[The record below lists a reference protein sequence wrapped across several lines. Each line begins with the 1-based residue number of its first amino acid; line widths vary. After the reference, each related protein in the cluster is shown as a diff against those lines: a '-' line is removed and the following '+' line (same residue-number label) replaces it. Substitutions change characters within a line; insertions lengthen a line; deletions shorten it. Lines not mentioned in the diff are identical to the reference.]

1 VSATGEREDWIA
13 AVKAVAADRGLTY
26 EEVGGLNPR
35 DAPPALCPGGSNRLT
50 GELAAEFWGSSCDA
64 DEFESGGLFRK
75 AVLPAAV
82 LAKAHM
88 PDLTKVVPAFDV
100 ESIESSPD
108 EQLRRLSR
116 LRVEPLLPQTVAGLG
131 GKERRQQTRYQLG
144 HQGFPSAHRARPAEC
159 LRVPV
164 SRLCVLESSRCSKRA
179 WLRWCDLDL
188 GSATMFVTNNAV
200 ITSHRRQ
207 SFRRRQPRSPDRRLH
222 AWLRRKVRQLKSVT
236 RSSCSRI

>member
-1 VSATGEREDWIA
+1 VSAAGEREDWIA

-75 AVLPAAV
+75 AVLPTAV

-116 LRVEPLLPQTVAGLG
+116 LRVEFESIEFNRRFIATVPAGHDPIALR
-131 GKERRQQTRYQLG
+131 EL
-144 HQGFPSAHRARPAEC
+144 FSPAFLTWTTSIDRE
-159 LRVPV
+159 V
-164 SRLCVLESSRCSKRA
+164 SFGAS
-179 WLRWCDLDL
+179 D
-188 GSATMFVTNNAV
+188 
-200 ITSHRRQ
+200 
-207 SFRRRQPRSPDRRLH
+207 
-222 AWLRRKVRQLKSVT
+222 RQLYFLWTLRERT
-236 RSSCSRI
+236 RPELERALDDAGRLFGRVRAEMEESGVATYPAGPWHAGMAPFPAAEPR

>member
-1 VSATGEREDWIA
+1 MSATGEREDWIA

-50 GELAAEFWGSSCDA
+50 GELAPEFWGSSCDA

-116 LRVEPLLPQTVAGLG
+116 LRVEFESIEFNRRFIATVPAGHDPIALR
-131 GKERRQQTRYQLG
+131 EL
-144 HQGFPSAHRARPAEC
+144 FSPAFLTWTTSIDRE
-159 LRVPV
+159 V
-164 SRLCVLESSRCSKRA
+164 SFGAS
-179 WLRWCDLDL
+179 D
-188 GSATMFVTNNAV
+188 
-200 ITSHRRQ
+200 
-207 SFRRRQPRSPDRRLH
+207 
-222 AWLRRKVRQLKSVT
+222 RQLYFLWKLRERT
-236 RSSCSRI
+236 RPELERALDDAGRLFSRVRAEMEESGVATYPAGPWHAGMAPFPA

>member
-1 VSATGEREDWIA
+1 MSAAGEREDWIA

-116 LRVEPLLPQTVAGLG
+116 LRVEFESIEFNRRFIATVPAGHDPIALR
-131 GKERRQQTRYQLG
+131 EL
-144 HQGFPSAHRARPAEC
+144 FSPAFLTWTTSIDRE
-159 LRVPV
+159 V
-164 SRLCVLESSRCSKRA
+164 SFGAS
-179 WLRWCDLDL
+179 D
-188 GSATMFVTNNAV
+188 
-200 ITSHRRQ
+200 
-207 SFRRRQPRSPDRRLH
+207 
-222 AWLRRKVRQLKSVT
+222 RQLYFLWTLRERT
-236 RSSCSRI
+236 RPELERALDDAGRLFGRVRAEMEESGVATYPAGPWHAGMAPFPAADPR

>member
-1 VSATGEREDWIA
+1 MSATGEREDWIA

-50 GELAAEFWGSSCDA
+50 GELTAEFWGSSCDA

-116 LRVEPLLPQTVAGLG
+116 LRVEFESIEFNRRFIATVPAGHDPIALR
-131 GKERRQQTRYQLG
+131 EL
-144 HQGFPSAHRARPAEC
+144 FSPAFLTWTTSIDRE
-159 LRVPV
+159 V
-164 SRLCVLESSRCSKRA
+164 SFGAS
-179 WLRWCDLDL
+179 D
-188 GSATMFVTNNAV
+188 
-200 ITSHRRQ
+200 
-207 SFRRRQPRSPDRRLH
+207 
-222 AWLRRKVRQLKSVT
+222 RQLYFLWTLRERT
-236 RSSCSRI
+236 RPELERALDDAGRLFGRVRAEMEESGVATYPAGPWHAGMAPFPAADPR

>member
-1 VSATGEREDWIA
+1 MSAAGEREGWVA
-13 AVKAVAADRGLTY
+13 AVEAVAADRGLTY
-26 EEVGGLNPR
+26 EQVGGLNPR

-75 AVLPAAV
+75 AVLPTAV

-116 LRVEPLLPQTVAGLG
+116 LRVEFESIEFNRRFTATVPAGHDPIALR
-131 GKERRQQTRYQLG
+131 EL
-144 HQGFPSAHRARPAEC
+144 FSPAFLTWTTSIDRE
-159 LRVPV
+159 V
-164 SRLCVLESSRCSKRA
+164 SFGAS
-179 WLRWCDLDL
+179 D
-188 GSATMFVTNNAV
+188 
-200 ITSHRRQ
+200 
-207 SFRRRQPRSPDRRLH
+207 
-222 AWLRRKVRQLKSVT
+222 RQLYFLWTLRECT
-236 RSSCSRI
+236 RPELERALDDAGRLFGRVRAEMEESGVATYPAGPWHAGMAPFPAAEPR

>member
-75 AVLPAAV
+75 SVLPAAV

-116 LRVEPLLPQTVAGLG
+116 LRVEFESIEFNRRFIATVPAGHDPIALR
-131 GKERRQQTRYQLG
+131 EL
-144 HQGFPSAHRARPAEC
+144 FSPAFLTWTTSIDGE
-159 LRVPV
+159 V
-164 SRLCVLESSRCSKRA
+164 SFGAS
-179 WLRWCDLDL
+179 D
-188 GSATMFVTNNAV
+188 
-200 ITSHRRQ
+200 
-207 SFRRRQPRSPDRRLH
+207 
-222 AWLRRKVRQLKSVT
+222 RQLYFLWTLRERT
-236 RSSCSRI
+236 RPELERALDDAGRLFGRVRAEMEESGVATYPAGPWHAGMAPFPAADPR

>member
-1 VSATGEREDWIA
+1 MSATGEREDWIA

-116 LRVEPLLPQTVAGLG
+116 LRVEFESIEFNRRFIATVPAGHDPIALR
-131 GKERRQQTRYQLG
+131 EL
-144 HQGFPSAHRARPAEC
+144 FSPAFLTWTTSIDRE
-159 LRVPV
+159 V
-164 SRLCVLESSRCSKRA
+164 SFGAS
-179 WLRWCDLDL
+179 D
-188 GSATMFVTNNAV
+188 
-200 ITSHRRQ
+200 
-207 SFRRRQPRSPDRRLH
+207 
-222 AWLRRKVRQLKSVT
+222 RQLYFLWTLRERT
-236 RSSCSRI
+236 RPELERALDDAGRLFGRVRAEMEESGVATYPAGPWHAGMAPFPAADPR

>member
-116 LRVEPLLPQTVAGLG
+116 LRVEFESIEFNRRFIATVP
-131 GKERRQQTRYQLG
+131 TG
-144 HQGFPSAHRARPAEC
+144 HDPIALRELFSPAFLTWTTSIDRE
-159 LRVPV
+159 V
-164 SRLCVLESSRCSKRA
+164 SFGAS
-179 WLRWCDLDL
+179 D
-188 GSATMFVTNNAV
+188 
-200 ITSHRRQ
+200 
-207 SFRRRQPRSPDRRLH
+207 
-222 AWLRRKVRQLKSVT
+222 RQLYFLWTLRERT
-236 RSSCSRI
+236 RPELERALDDAGRLFGRVRAEMEESGVATYPAGPWHAGMAPFPAAEPR

>member
-1 VSATGEREDWIA
+1 VSAAGEREDWVA

-50 GELAAEFWGSSCDA
+50 GELAPEFWGSSCDA

-116 LRVEPLLPQTVAGLG
+116 LRVEFESIEFNRRFIATVP
-131 GKERRQQTRYQLG
+131 TG
-144 HQGFPSAHRARPAEC
+144 HDPIALRELFSPAFLTWTTSIDRE
-159 LRVPV
+159 V
-164 SRLCVLESSRCSKRA
+164 SFGAS
-179 WLRWCDLDL
+179 D
-188 GSATMFVTNNAV
+188 
-200 ITSHRRQ
+200 
-207 SFRRRQPRSPDRRLH
+207 
-222 AWLRRKVRQLKSVT
+222 RQLYFLWKLRERT
-236 RSSCSRI
+236 RPELERALDDAGRLFGRVRAEMEESGVAIYPAGPWHAGMAPFPATTPP

>member
-1 VSATGEREDWIA
+1 MSAAGEREDWIA

-35 DAPPALCPGGSNRLT
+35 NSPPALCPSDSNRLT

-116 LRVEPLLPQTVAGLG
+116 LRVEFESIEFNRRFIATVPAGHDPIALR
-131 GKERRQQTRYQLG
+131 EL
-144 HQGFPSAHRARPAEC
+144 FSPAFLTWTTSIDRE
-159 LRVPV
+159 V
-164 SRLCVLESSRCSKRA
+164 SFGAS
-179 WLRWCDLDL
+179 D
-188 GSATMFVTNNAV
+188 
-200 ITSHRRQ
+200 
-207 SFRRRQPRSPDRRLH
+207 
-222 AWLRRKVRQLKSVT
+222 RQLYFLWTLRERT
-236 RSSCSRI
+236 RPELERALDDAGRLFGRVRAEMEESGVATYPAGPWHAGMAPFPAAEPR